1 MKKQNYFYTTR
12 ELLSMAALA
21 ALGGITSTYLNM
33 IGDIFQSFLGFA
45 GTTQWA
51 AGLHVIWLSLAMG
64 LVRKPGAGI
73 LTGILKGA
81 VEFLSGNTH
90 GILVILVNIAAGFI
104 IDLVFLF
111 TRKKTNLPVLL
122 LAGGLASVS
131 NVFVFQ
137 LFASIP
143 TDSLAFGALVI
154 IAGLAF
160 ISGVILAG
168 FLPYLILQMVQKT
181 GFMPHEENKT
191 RSLRLNYVLIPLA
204 ILLFIS
210 AAYIYLQSNR
220 TDGLVAFSGRIANPY
235 IYPSEATA
243 DNVVQVE
250 ATLNG
255 ATATYSGVLL
265 KELIDAADPFEGWQ
279 YALLIAQD
287 GYSFLLSAYEI
298 EQNPNIIL
306 VGNQMGKQKSYDVAG
321 PVSSKAWVRGVKEIV
336 LVADAYLVFEGSI
349 SEPGN
354 IDLNQWLDEM
364 DSTTLTLKDGAS
376 KAQGISVFRILFDIG
391 VSRQAQS
398 AIFSNSKNAYEIAL
412 KTLEESEDIR
422 IFMLMEQSGIR
433 YVLGQMNGTVLFED
447 IEKVKIE

>member
-90 GILVILVNIAAGFI
+90 GILVVLVDIAAGFI

-181 GFMPHEENKT
+181 GFLPHEENKT

-287 GYSFLLSAYEI
+287 GYSFLLSADEI

-306 VGNQMGKQKSYDVAG
+306 VGNQKGKQKSYDIAG

-336 LVADAYLVFEGSI
+336 LMADAYLVFEGSI

-364 DSTTLTLKDGAS
+364 DSTTLTLKDGAC

-412 KTLEESEDIR
+412 KTLEESDDIR